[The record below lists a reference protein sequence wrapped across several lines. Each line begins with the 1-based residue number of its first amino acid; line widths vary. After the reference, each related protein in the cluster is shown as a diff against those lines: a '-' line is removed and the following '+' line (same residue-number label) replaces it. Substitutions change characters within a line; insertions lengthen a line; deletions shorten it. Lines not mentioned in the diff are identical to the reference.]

1 MKKLSPFRLAQA
13 EYKIPFTV
21 EVEACYQL
29 ELEGRGVEN
38 DSIRNWCQD
47 FIMELDRERRQAYEA
62 N

>member
-13 EYKIPFTV
+13 EYKIPLTV

-29 ELEGRGVEN
+29 GLDGRGVEN

-47 FIMELDRERRQAYEA
+47 FIMELGREHRRAHEA
-62 N
+62 D